1 MNPRVFSPYRS
12 IGPLGSREHAGVPF
26 LGSGPYE
33 LLPGVFRI
41 VPSGSSAVVRAI
53 TNPAS
58 PSAVTSAR
66 AIRGSDPDRQAQ
78 HGPP

>member
-12 IGPLGSREHAGVPF
+12 IGPLGSPEHEGVPF

-41 VPSGSSAVVRAI
+41 VPSGPRLGLPDGLSLDVGHPRHTRA
-53 TNPAS
+53 P
-58 PSAVTSAR
+58 
-66 AIRGSDPDRQAQ
+66 
-78 HGPP
+78 